1 MSDDPTLLELPV
13 DEHSPV
19 LDRKPRLIP
28 GPPLQP
34 LISGFFAVHLR
45 FPEVPLA
52 HVSVTYWD
60 DDVKGVQNNLGAY
73 IPANQQRVR
82 PQCLSIEDAIEAGP
96 WHVLSRYY
104 AKSIGA
110 VPCPVCYEA
119 RNTE

>member
-1 MSDDPTLLELPV
+1 MSDPTQLELPV

-52 HVSVTYWD
+52 HVSVNYWD
-60 DDVKGVQNNLGAY
+60 DDVVGVQNNLGAY
-73 IPANQQRVR
+73 IPANQQHVR

-110 VPCPVCYEA
+110 VPCPVCYGRQGA
-119 RNTE
+119 